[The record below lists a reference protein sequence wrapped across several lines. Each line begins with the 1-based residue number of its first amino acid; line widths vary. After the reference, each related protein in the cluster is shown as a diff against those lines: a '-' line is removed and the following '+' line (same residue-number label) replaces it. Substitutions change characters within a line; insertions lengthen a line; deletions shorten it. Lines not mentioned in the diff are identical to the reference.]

1 MGPGLAALIDDPFA
15 EAHGQGCG
23 GAGHDAAV
31 RMAVGAHGRVA
42 GALTVAGQSVVIT
55 GSAGN

>member
-1 MGPGLAALIDDPFA
+1 MGPGLAALIDDQFA
-15 EAHGQGCG
+15 EVHGQGCG

-42 GALTVAGQSVVIT
+42 GALTVAGSPL
-55 GSAGN
+55 